1 MQDVLYVEVAAQA
14 GALLHPLRIE
24 VLKKLGEPRSCPE
37 LAKELAEST
46 QKVYYHVKIL
56 ESAGL
61 VEKVEERRVRGIME
75 GLYRARAKSYWLSP
89 ALVGKVGGAAR
100 ARDHLSLGF
109 LLSLAEEIHEDV
121 ARLGERTGEGESVPS
136 LGLSLQIALDGAAA
150 RARFLEELKET
161 LQGLARKYAG
171 GTAAEEAFQLS
182 VVCYP
187 RRSKE
192 TRAEEARSH

>member
-1 MQDVLYVEVAAQA
+1 MQDVLYVEVASQA

-24 VLKKLGEPRSCPE
+24 VLKKLAGPRSCSE
-37 LAKELAEST
+37 LARDLDETA
-46 QKVYYHVKIL
+46 QKIYYHVKIL

-89 ALVGKVGGAAR
+89 SLVGKVGGGAP

-109 LLSLAEEIHEDV
+109 LLTLAEEIHEDV
-121 ARLGERTGEGESVPS
+121 ARLGERTEGGERVPS
-136 LGLSLQIALDGAAA
+136 LGLSLSIELEDARA
-150 RARFLEELKET
+150 RARFLEELQET
-161 LQGLARKYAG
+161 LQQLAQKYSSKEPTEG
-171 GTAAEEAFQLS
+171 EAFQLS

-187 RRSKE
+187 RPKKRES
-192 TRAEEARSH
+192 

>member
-1 MQDVLYVEVAAQA
+1 MQDVLYVEAASQA

-24 VLKKLGEPRSCPE
+24 VLKKLAEPKSCPE
-37 LAKELAEST
+37 LARELDETT

-56 ESAGL
+56 ETAGL

-89 ALVGKVGGAAR
+89 SLAGKAGGAAR

-121 ARLGERTGEGESVPS
+121 ARLGERTGEGETVPS
-136 LGLSLQIALDGAAA
+136 LGLSLSIELAGNQS

-161 LQGLARKYAG
+161 FQRLAMPRECSAWRRPS
-171 GTAAEEAFQLS
+171 S
-182 VVCYP
+182 V
-187 RRSKE
+187 
-192 TRAEEARSH
+192 RASSHR

>member
-1 MQDVLYVEVAAQA
+1 MQDVLYVEAASQA

-24 VLKKLGEPRSCPE
+24 VLKKLAEPKSCPE
-37 LAKELAEST
+37 LARELDETT

-56 ESAGL
+56 ETAGL

-89 ALVGKVGGAAR
+89 SLAGKAGGAAR

-121 ARLGERTGEGESVPS
+121 ARLGERTGEGETVPS
-136 LGLSLQIALDGAAA
+136 LGLSLSIELAGNQS
-150 RARFLEELKET
+150 RARFLQELKET
-161 LQGLARKYAG
+161 FQALAKKYAARRG
-171 GTAAEEAFQLS
+171 DSSEAFQLS

-187 RRSKE
+187 RPFKERS
-192 TRAEEARSH
+192 SS